1 MIDTTPNC
9 IMNNAQAKEKL
20 HRMGLQIQEDA
31 IDGTNIVLVGLNSR
45 GFFIAKLLHKI
56 LLDALPNNIFLINL
70 TINNSNA
77 MLPHSMGNNVLYNQQ
92 VIIIDDV
99 ANTGRSFAYA
109 MYALLPSNCLSI
121 KTLALVERSHK
132 LFPIKVN
139 YKGLSIST
147 TLQERIEMKI
157 GNNEEIT
164 VNLY

>member
-1 MIDTTPNC
+1 
-9 IMNNAQAKEKL
+9 
-20 HRMGLQIQEDA
+20 
-31 IDGTNIVLVGLNSR
+31 
-45 GFFIAKLLHKI
+45 
-56 LLDALPNNIFLINL
+56 
-70 TINNSNA
+70 

-109 MYALLPSNCLSI
+109 MYALLPCNCLSI

-147 TLQERIEMKI
+147 TLQEHIEMKI
-157 GNNEEIT
+157 GNNEKIT